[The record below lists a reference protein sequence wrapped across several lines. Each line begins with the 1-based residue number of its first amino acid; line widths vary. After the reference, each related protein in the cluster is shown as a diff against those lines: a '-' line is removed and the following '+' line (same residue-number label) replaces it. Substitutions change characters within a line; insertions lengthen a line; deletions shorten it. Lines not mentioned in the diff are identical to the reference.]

1 MESRVGVERGFE
13 IERFEGGNRGFG
25 GREGER
31 FEGGGRGG
39 GREEFREGGFGR
51 ERGFGKK

>member
-1 MESRVGVERGFE
+1 MESRVGAERGFE

-51 ERGFGKK
+51 EIGFGKK